1 MSSRPGAGVPRAGGA
16 GTAGPRHSTP
26 LHRAEALRLLGS
38 VSLGRIVFTQD
49 ALPAIRPVN
58 HLLDRGEIII
68 RTQEGTAI
76 ATATRQADMEGVVV
90 AYEADTI
97 DPVTHVG
104 WSVVVTGYCRPV
116 TDPRDL
122 AYYREL
128 LHPGRRGSGNTPCAS
143 APTSSRASGSP
154 PRSPHPP
161 PGPVPDR
168 TSPGTGRAPG
178 PDAQLGH
185 PLT

>member
-1 MSSRPGAGVPRAGGA
+1 MNHMSSRPGAGVPRAGGA

-68 RTQEGTAI
+68 RTQEGASI
-76 ATATRQADMEGVVV
+76 ATATRQAGMEGVVV

-104 WSVVVTGYCRPV
+104 WCVVVTGYCRPV

-128 LHPGRRGSGNTPCAS
+128 LHPWTEGQREHALRIRPDLVTGLRLTAALPAS
-143 APTSSRASGSP
+143 ATGSRP
-154 PRSPHPP
+154 
-161 PGPVPDR
+161 
-168 TSPGTGRAPG
+168 
-178 PDAQLGH
+178 
-185 PLT
+185 

>member
-1 MSSRPGAGVPRAGGA
+1 MNYMSSRPRAGAPRAGGA

-68 RTQEGTAI
+68 RTQEGA
-76 ATATRQADMEGVVV
+76 AVAAATRQADMEGVVV
-90 AYEADTI
+90 AYEVDTI

-122 AYYREL
+122 AYYWEL
-128 LHPGRRGSGNTPCAS
+128 LHPWTEGQREHALRIRPDLVTGLRITAALPAS
-143 APTSSRASGSP
+143 ATGSRP
-154 PRSPHPP
+154 
-161 PGPVPDR
+161 
-168 TSPGTGRAPG
+168 
-178 PDAQLGH
+178 
-185 PLT
+185 